1 MTKLEE
7 ISLKEGMEKYYSTDP
22 RDGKI
27 IYDNMLNRLE
37 RGQEEDPDVIHDRRL
52 FYRLGLVIL
61 LLFGVVTIVFVADL
75 LLKKN

>member
-7 ISLKEGMEKYYSTDP
+7 ISLKEGMEKYYSTDS

-37 RGQEEDPDVIHDRRL
+37 RGQYEDPDVIHDRRL

-61 LLFGVVTIVFVADL
+61 LLFAVVTIVFVADL
-75 LLKKN
+75 LLK

>member
-7 ISLKEGMEKYYSTDP
+7 VSLKEGMEKYYSTDP

-37 RGQEEDPDVIHDRRL
+37 RGQEEDPDVIHDRRM

-75 LLKKN
+75 LFK